1 VQYVSVGRRFV
12 AILIDS
18 IIVFA
23 VGTPFGDYQ
32 HVRSESGMTTYSFHF
47 HGGGALGILLIWL
60 VYYAVMEATLGATVG
75 KLAMGIRV
83 VQEDGSKC
91 TWQGAIVR
99 NLLRIVDALFA
110 YLVAAILV
118 WTSPK
123 RQRLGDR
130 AANTV
135 VIRKGTNAGVGNA
148 GVGNA
153 SAGMT
158 AAGTT
163 GGAAGTVWPPASPGA
178 APIPPPPPPVPPPSP
193 GAGDQPPPQP

>member
-23 VGTPFGDYQ
+23 VGSPFGDFQ
-32 HVRSESGMTTYSFHF
+32 HVRSESGMNTYSFHF
-47 HGGGALGILLIWL
+47 HGGGAFGILLLSIA
-60 VYYAVMEATLGATVG
+60 YYSVLEATLGATVG
-75 KLAMGIRV
+75 KLVMGIRV

-99 NLLRIVDALFA
+99 NLLRVIDAFPF
-110 YLVAAILV
+110 YLIGAILV

-135 VIRKGTNAGVGNA
+135 VIRKGTNTG
-148 GVGNA
+148 
-153 SAGMT
+153 AGMT
-158 AAGTT
+158 GAGMT
-163 GGAAGTVWPPASPGA
+163 GAGMTGSAGGVVWPSATPGA
-178 APIPPPPPPVPPPSP
+178 APIPPPPPPPPVPPPTGP
-193 GAGDQPPPQP
+193 GDQPPL

>member
-18 IIVFA
+18 IVVFA
-23 VGTPFGDYQ
+23 VGAPFGDYQ

-47 HGGGALGILLIWL
+47 RGGGFLGVVLIWL

-99 NLLRIVDALFA
+99 NLLRIVDVIFF
-110 YLVAAILV
+110 YLVGAILV

-148 GVGNA
+148 G
-153 SAGMT
+153 AGMT

-163 GGAAGTVWPPASPGA
+163 GSAAGTVWPPASPGA
-178 APIPPPPPPVPPPSP
+178 TPIPPPPPPPPVAPPSP
-193 GAGDQPPPQP
+193 GPGDQLPL